1 MQQHANHLPS
11 TTGIRE
17 QPTSATN
24 HPLASAIVDAPKERG
39 NRFGEA
45 RDFGSSVGKGVG
57 GSVEGR
63 KLATGSHRIMAEAEV
78 ELSALAVEVERLRVQ
93 GATAIFVAIDRKSGR
108 TSRHRRSDQGG
119 GSPSDPGVRQAVI
132 RITSRARLAIRRR
145 HSKDNRD
152 GTDRGDLWA
161 SRHPGLYG

>member
-24 HPLASAIVDAPKERG
+24 HRLASAIVDAPKERG

-45 RDFGSSVGKGVG
+45 RDFGRSVGKGVG

-63 KLATGSHRIMAEAEV
+63 KLAPGSHRIMAEAEV

-93 GATAIFVAIDRKSGR
+93 GATAIFVAIDGKADG
-108 TSRHRRSDQGG
+108 
-119 GSPSDPGVRQAVI
+119 P
-132 RITSRARLAIRRR
+132 LAIAVRIKVAAPPAVRACGR
-145 HSKDNRD
+145 QSF
-152 GTDRGDLWA
+152 A
-161 SRHPGLYG
+161 SRS